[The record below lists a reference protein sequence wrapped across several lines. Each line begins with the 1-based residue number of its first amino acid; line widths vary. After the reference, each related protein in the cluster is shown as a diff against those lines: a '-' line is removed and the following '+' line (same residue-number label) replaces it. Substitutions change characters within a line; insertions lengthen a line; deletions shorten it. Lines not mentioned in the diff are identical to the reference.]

1 MTLWLAEIKN
11 KNSQFFVH
19 IKNALKKN
27 ESLSFIVHFWCPFR
41 TISVNIAFLMPFL
54 NSKWSINISL
64 KCYSLLTVFLFLP
77 VLHFSCLQLYCFF
90 SAECA
95 KFPDAKQ
102 VLNSLSQNEWSY
114 VFVWKRKNVPGLPSF
129 PHNLHHSSD
138 NLQISSS
145 FTVPI

>member
-19 IKNALKKN
+19 IKKCFK
-27 ESLSFIVHFWCPFR
+27 EKWITVIHS
-41 TISVNIAFLMPFL
+41 AFLMSFL

-102 VLNSLSQNEWSY
+102 VVNSLSQNEWSY